1 MLPRVLSWQQLGS
14 FAHAQFRTF
23 GDGFGGSVHHFDGC
37 FGSHHGIAKQ
47 NGDVRRRVEGDVRRS
62 EEGDDVQGLFEI
74 LSLRWG
80 QRHGR
85 RAGTGC
91 TDGRHSCRQLGTTRQ
106 NGDLRRRLEGD
117 VCRSEE
123 GDDVQGLFEVL
134 PLRRLEGCCGNACHG
149 ADDDEAGEADGR
161 FDEADGAQFN
171 DGCCR
176 RPGSG
181 WCHRPVQGRHLHDV
195 EDALGFMLA
204 PWRRRQVVLS
214 I

>member
-134 PLRRLEGCCGNACHG
+134 SLRRLDRCCSDADDG
-149 ADDDEAGEADGR
+149 ADDDETGETDGDFDDGR
-161 FDEADGAQFN
+161 GD
-171 DGCCR
+171 R
-176 RPGSG
+176 RGSG
-181 WCHRPVQGRHLHDV
+181 RGHRPVQGRHLHDV
-195 EDALGFMLA
+195 EDALRFMLA
-204 PWRRRQVVLS
+204 SRRRREVVLS
-214 I
+214 T